1 MLYFLLS
8 VAFTVSLYLIMR
20 AFPNYK
26 VNAFQAV
33 VFNYYACVAT
43 GLLLMPK
50 PSDFLAVDW
59 SSTPT
64 LLTLALGIMF
74 VVVFLLIGQT
84 ATKAGVTS
92 ASLSSNMSL
101 IIPVLFG
108 LFVFKNNNKEF
119 DFLNYAGIV
128 LALVALGLSVAPPA
142 PEVAPQPP
150 EVAPPA
156 PEGGANKGY
165 FTGLRNLKAPPPGAG
180 GAVFLL
186 FLCSG
191 ANNTLINFL
200 SSKFYRPEQTPL
212 FMIIACVGAIIIGT
226 SMLIFRILSGKE
238 KVELRNIIGGFVLG
252 VPNFLSLFFLLKTL
266 AYFGNSAAFVFPIY
280 NVLTIL
286 VSSLTAFLLFK
297 EKLQPLNKVGLALA
311 VVAIVF
317 ISHQEL
323 FKEF

>member
-26 VNAFQAV
+26 VNPFQAV

-50 PSDFLAVDW
+50 PSDFLAVEW
-59 SSTPT
+59 PSTPT

-119 DFLNYAGIV
+119 DFLNYTGIV
-128 LALVALGLSVAPPA
+128 LALVALGLSVMKNSPKSETNSRLTTHYSLLLP
-142 PEVAPQPP
+142 
-150 EVAPPA
+150 
-156 PEGGANKGY
+156 
-165 FTGLRNLKAPPPGAG
+165 L
-180 GAVFLL
+180 LL

-226 SMLIFRILSGKE
+226 TMLIIRILLGKE
-238 KVELRNIIGGFVLG
+238 KVEFRNIVGSFVLG

-297 EKLQPLNKVGLALA
+297 EKLQPLNKIGLALA

>member
-50 PSDFLAVDW
+50 PSDFLAVNW
-59 SSTPT
+59 TSTPT

-119 DFLNYAGIV
+119 DFLNYTGIV
-128 LALVALGLSVAPPA
+128 LALVALGLSV
-142 PEVAPQPP
+142 VKNSPQ
-150 EVAPPA
+150 
-156 PEGGANKGY
+156 
-165 FTGLRNLKAPPPGAG
+165 RNAARSTVHSPKSKVHSPKSETNSILTTRYSLLLP
-180 GAVFLL
+180 VLL

-212 FMIIACVGAIIIGT
+212 FMIIACVGAIIVGT
-226 SMLIFRILSGKE
+226 TMLIIRIISDKE
-238 KVELRNIIGGFVLG
+238 KVEFRNIVGGFVLG

-297 EKLQPLNKVGLALA
+297 EKLQPLNKVGLGLA

-323 FKEF
+323 F

>member
-59 SSTPT
+59 ASTPT

-119 DFLNYAGIV
+119 DFLNYTGIV
-128 LALVALGLSVAPPA
+128 LALVALGLSV
-142 PEVAPQPP
+142 VKNSPQ
-150 EVAPPA
+150 
-156 PEGGANKGY
+156 
-165 FTGLRNLKAPPPGAG
+165 RNAARSTVHSPKSIKDSRLTTRYSLLLPL
-180 GAVFLL
+180 LL

-212 FMIIACVGAIIIGT
+212 FMIIACVGAIIVGT
-226 SMLIFRILSGKE
+226 TMLIIRIISDKE
-238 KVELRNIIGGFVLG
+238 KVEFRNIVGGFVLG

-297 EKLQPLNKVGLALA
+297 EKLQPLNKVGLGLA

-323 FKEF
+323 F

>member
-64 LLTLALGIMF
+64 LLTLALGTMF

-84 ATKAGVTS
+84 TTKAGVTS

-119 DFLNYAGIV
+119 DFLNYTGIV
-128 LALVALGLSVAPPA
+128 LALVALGLSV
-142 PEVAPQPP
+142 VKNSPQ
-150 EVAPPA
+150 
-156 PEGGANKGY
+156 
-165 FTGLRNLKAPPPGAG
+165 RNAARSIVNSPKFVDDSRLTTRYSLLLP
-180 GAVFLL
+180 VLL

-200 SSKFYRPEQTPL
+200 SSKFYKPEQTPL
-212 FMIIACVGAIIIGT
+212 FMIVACVGAIIIGT

-266 AYFGNSAAFVFPIY
+266 AYFENSAAFVFPIY

-311 VVAIVF
+311 IVAIVF